1 MSKPTLDRIKQ
12 LMNEK
17 LRLEAELEKVKKE
30 LRRLVLSPK
39 ELPEQFKNK
48 P

>member
-17 LRLEAELEKVKKE
+17 LRLEAELERVKKE
-30 LRRLVLSPK
+30 LRRLILIIK
-39 ELPEQFKNK
+39 
-48 P
+48 